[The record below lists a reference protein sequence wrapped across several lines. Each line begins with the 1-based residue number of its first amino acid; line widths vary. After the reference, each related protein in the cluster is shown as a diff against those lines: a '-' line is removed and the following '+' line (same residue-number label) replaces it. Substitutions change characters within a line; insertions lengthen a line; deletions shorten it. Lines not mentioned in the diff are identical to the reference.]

1 MEKLQQ
7 VSPYTPYTY
16 LAVKDGV
23 YTLFTIIPIYKG
35 QKLGVPN
42 STIDSKHNYQEVTI
56 RVSGVPTGEK
66 RLILEFFKV
75 VLDAT
80 APIDMAEIKEPEEG
94 EGVTDDTDNTV
105 NPINLVKL
113 QITVQENNLI
123 NRQAL
128 LTIEDADEQSD
139 ATSLTAY
146 NCPYSY
152 VFKKEEVKQACLK
165 VIVPLQGYKY
175 HPSLEE
181 TIVNKKTNRVGK
193 IITLIKDPI
202 YGDVYGGV
210 AISPTVTYQYENRIS
225 IDDFFE
231 VKVDLFNQNI
241 SYAKSK
247 PRTMNPDEL

>member
-16 LAVKDGV
+16 LAVKEDV
-23 YTLFTIIPIYKG
+23 YTLFTIIPIYQG
-35 QKLGVPN
+35 QQIQVSKSPIDERHNSQKINISITGAPSEENQLKLEP
-42 STIDSKHNYQEVTI
+42 SAIALD
-56 RVSGVPTGEK
+56 VS
-66 RLILEFFKV
+66 
-75 VLDAT
+75 
-80 APIDMAEIKEPEEG
+80 APIDIADIREPEDG
-94 EGVTDDTDNTV
+94 EEPTDTADNSV
-105 NPINLVKL
+105 NPINQVEVKVSP
-113 QITVQENNLI
+113 QGSNPIKK
-123 NRQAL
+123 QAVL
-128 LTIEDADEQSD
+128 MLDDIDERPDLS
-139 ATSLTAY
+139 SPTAY
-146 NCPYSY
+146 NCPYFY
-152 VFKKEEVKQACLK
+152 VFKKEEAKQACLK

-193 IITLIKDPI
+193 TITLIKDPI

-210 AISPTVTYQYENRIS
+210 AISPTVTYQYEDRIS